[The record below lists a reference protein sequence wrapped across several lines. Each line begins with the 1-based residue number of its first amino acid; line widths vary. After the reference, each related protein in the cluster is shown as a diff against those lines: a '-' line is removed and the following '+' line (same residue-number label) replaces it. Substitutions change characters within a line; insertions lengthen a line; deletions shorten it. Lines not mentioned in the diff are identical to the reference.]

1 MEWLRCALMCS
12 IPDES
17 VEQQSRVA
25 DDACGA
31 GLLMLTALQGQT
43 VIHVT
48 FSMQARLESVGK
60 YGT

>member
-1 MEWLRCALMCS
+1 MCS

-31 GLLMLTALQGQT
+31 GLLMLTALQGQA

-60 YGT
+60 DDM